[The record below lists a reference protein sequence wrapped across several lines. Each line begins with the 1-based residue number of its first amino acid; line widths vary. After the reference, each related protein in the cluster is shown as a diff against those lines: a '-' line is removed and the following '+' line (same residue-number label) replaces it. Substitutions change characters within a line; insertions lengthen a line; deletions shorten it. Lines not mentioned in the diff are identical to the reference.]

1 MNPIGRLSVVIDPGA
16 APVYQQIE
24 EQVQA
29 AIVAGAVLP
38 GEKLPPEREL
48 AEQLGVSRMTVRQ
61 AFDGLARGGLV
72 ERGVGR
78 GTYVSASK
86 VEHDRSRLVSFTEQM
101 ERAGLEPSAR
111 IVTRQVGT
119 APADVADALGLPTGS
134 TALHVVRVR
143 SGGGTPLT
151 IEDFWLP
158 LALFP
163 GIEDADLGGSI
174 YALMRERYG
183 RGPVRAVE
191 CLEPLPAPA
200 PDARLLGIPPR
211 APVMHVVRTAYD
223 ATGAAVEYARDR
235 HRGDRASFV
244 VEVTLQS

>member
-1 MNPIGRLSVVIDPGA
+1 MIWIGRITVVIVPGA

-24 EQVQA
+24 EQLRA
-29 AIVAGAVLP
+29 AIAAGVVLP

-61 AFDGLARGGLV
+61 AFDGLARDGLV

-86 VEHDRSRLVSFTEQM
+86 VEHDRTRLVGFTEQM

-111 IVTRQVGT
+111 ILTREVCV
-119 APADVADALGLPTGS
+119 APQKVADELVLPDGS
-134 TALHVVRVR
+134 KVLHVLRVR

-151 IEDFWLP
+151 IEEFWLP
-158 LALFP
+158 LELFP
-163 GIEDADLGGSI
+163 GIEDADLNGSI
-174 YALMRERYG
+174 YVLMRERYD
-183 RGPVRAVE
+183 REPVRAIE
-191 CLEPLPAPA
+191 CLEPVAAPA

-211 APVMHVVRTAYD
+211 SPVMHVVRTTYD
-223 ATGAAVEYARDR
+223 TTGAPIEYARDR

-244 VEVTLQS
+244 VEVMR